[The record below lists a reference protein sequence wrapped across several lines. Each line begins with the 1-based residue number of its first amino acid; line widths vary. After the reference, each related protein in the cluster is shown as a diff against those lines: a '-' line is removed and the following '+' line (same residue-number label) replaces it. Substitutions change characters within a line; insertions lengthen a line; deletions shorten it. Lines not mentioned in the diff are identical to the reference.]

1 MKMYRIRVFGLGAC
15 VAALL
20 SVQPALGQ
28 TASVP
33 EAPIPLSDAEL
44 GDMRGGFLSAGGVV
58 FDFGAVVRT
67 YVNGA
72 LALETRLTW
81 TPTGPVTEQTT
92 GSLPGWTPIAPERV
106 GALDLTGLPAGA
118 SGLVLND
125 EKGTTALI
133 HNVMN
138 GQLQN
143 MVLNAADG
151 RDIRQDMQV
160 MLTLPNFEAMQRD
173 YSLDRLGMQIS
184 HDLDWASIRG
194 PGG

>member
-1 MKMYRIRVFGLGAC
+1 MKMYRIRVFGLVAC
-15 VAALL
+15 AAALL
-20 SVQPALGQ
+20 SVQPALSQ

-44 GDMRGGFLSAGGVV
+44 ADMRGGFLTAGGVV
-58 FDFGAVVRT
+58 FDFGAIVRT

-81 TPTGPVTEQTT
+81 TPAGPVTEQTT
-92 GSLPGWTPIAPERV
+92 GSLPGWTPIVSDQV

-125 EKGTTALI
+125 ENGTTALI

-160 MLTLPNFEAMQRD
+160 MLTLPNFEDMQRD
-173 YSLDRLGMQIS
+173 YSFDRIGTQIS
-184 HDLDWASIRG
+184 QDLAWASIRG